1 MSEGRVLEVM
11 LEIKNLQ
18 KSYGDVKALAGV
30 DVQLDM
36 GIYGI
41 LGPNGSGK
49 STLMNILTDNVKR
62 DSGDIL
68 WDGKEVLALGEEYR
82 RRVGYMPQE
91 QICYPQFSLQEF
103 LNYMA
108 VLKGMDTKS
117 AAVKEQIDELL
128 CELNLADV
136 RKRRIATFSGGMKR
150 RAVLAQALL
159 GTPELLILDEP
170 TAGLDPKE
178 RISIRNMIARMAKD
192 KTVILATHIAGDI
205 ECIADRV
212 LLLKKGRVI
221 QNAGPFEL
229 MEGISGHVRELKCSR
244 EELEEL
250 QKTYRVSNCIQ
261 KKNGLSL
268 HVIEKECKEQTEA
281 EEAEVTLD
289 DVYLYYFEVNEE
301 E

>member
-1 MSEGRVLEVM
+1 M
-11 LEIKNLQ
+11 LEIRNLQ

-30 DVQLDM
+30 DVQLGM
-36 GIYGI
+36 GIYGV

-49 STLMNILTDNVKR
+49 STLMNILTDNIRR
-62 DSGDIL
+62 DDGDIL
-68 WDGKEVLALGEEYR
+68 WDGWEILSLGEEYR
-82 RRVGYMPQE
+82 KKVGYMPQE

-103 LNYMA
+103 LSYMA
-108 VLKGMDTKS
+108 LLKGMNLKT

-128 CELNLADV
+128 EELNLADV
-136 RKRRIATFSGGMKR
+136 RKRRIAAFSGGMKR

-159 GTPELLILDEP
+159 GNPELLILDEP

-192 KTVILATHIAGDI
+192 KTVLLATHIAGDI

-212 LLLKKGRVI
+212 LLLKKGKII
-221 QNAGPFEL
+221 QNASPFEL
-229 MEGISGHVRELKCSR
+229 MDDIGRHVKEIRCSR

-250 QKTYRVSNCIQ
+250 QKKYRVSNCIQ

-268 HVIEKECKEQTEA
+268 HVIEKETKEDT
-281 EEAEVTLD
+281 EEADVTLD
-289 DVYLYYFEVNEE
+289 DVYLYYFEVKEE

>member
-1 MSEGRVLEVM
+1 M
-11 LEIKNLQ
+11 LEIRNLQ

-30 DVQLDM
+30 DVQLGM

-49 STLMNILTDNVKR
+49 STLMNILTDNIRR
-62 DSGDIL
+62 DDGDIL
-68 WDGKEVLALGEEYR
+68 WDGWEILSLGEEYR
-82 RRVGYMPQE
+82 KKVGYMPQE

-103 LNYMA
+103 LSYMA
-108 VLKGMDTKS
+108 LLKGMNLKT

-128 CELNLADV
+128 EELNLADV
-136 RKRRIATFSGGMKR
+136 RKRRIAAFSGGMKR

-159 GTPELLILDEP
+159 GNPELLILDEP

-192 KTVILATHIAGDI
+192 KTVLLATHIAGDI

-212 LLLKKGRVI
+212 LLLKKGKII
-221 QNAGPFEL
+221 QNASPFEL
-229 MEGISGHVRELKCSR
+229 MDDIGRHVKEIRCSR

-250 QKTYRVSNCIQ
+250 QKKYRVSNCIQ

-268 HVIEKECKEQTEA
+268 HVIEKETKEDM
-281 EEAEVTLD
+281 EEADVTLD
-289 DVYLYYFEVNEE
+289 DVYLYYFEVKEE

>member
-1 MSEGRVLEVM
+1 M
-11 LEIKNLQ
+11 LEIRNLQ

-30 DVQLDM
+30 DVQLGT

-49 STLMNILTDNVKR
+49 STLMNLLTDNIRR

-68 WDGKEVLALGEEYR
+68 WDGEEVLSLGEEYR
-82 RRVGYMPQE
+82 KKVGYMPQE

-108 VLKGMDTKS
+108 LLKGMNAKS
-117 AAVKEQIDELL
+117 AVVKEQIDELL
-128 CELNLADV
+128 EELSLAEV

-192 KTVILATHIAGDI
+192 KTVLLATHIAGDI

-212 LLLKKGRVI
+212 LLLKKGRI
-221 QNAGPFEL
+221 IRNAGPFEL
-229 MEGISGHVRELKCSR
+229 MDSISGHVKEIWCTR

-250 QKTYRVSNCIQ
+250 QKKYRVSNCIQ

-268 HVIEKECKEQTEA
+268 HVIEKEFEENA

-289 DVYLYYFEVNEE
+289 DVYLYYFEVKEE
-301 E
+301 

>member
-1 MSEGRVLEVM
+1 M
-11 LEIKNLQ
+11 LEIRNLQ
-18 KSYGDVKALAGV
+18 KSYGDVKALAGG
-30 DVQLDM
+30 DVQLGM

-49 STLMNILTDNVKR
+49 STLMNILTDNIRR
-62 DSGDIL
+62 DDGDIL
-68 WDGKEVLALGEEYR
+68 WDGWEILSLGEEYR
-82 RRVGYMPQE
+82 KKVGYMPQE

-103 LNYMA
+103 LSYMA
-108 VLKGMDTKS
+108 LLKGMNLKT

-128 CELNLADV
+128 EELNLADV
-136 RKRRIATFSGGMKR
+136 RKRRIAAFSGGMKR

-159 GTPELLILDEP
+159 GNPELLILDEP

-192 KTVILATHIAGDI
+192 KTVLLATHIAGDI

-212 LLLKKGRVI
+212 LLLKKGKII
-221 QNAGPFEL
+221 QNASPFEL
-229 MEGISGHVRELKCSR
+229 MDDIGRHVKEIRCSR

-250 QKTYRVSNCIQ
+250 QKKYRVSNCIQ

-268 HVIEKECKEQTEA
+268 HVIEKETKEDM
-281 EEAEVTLD
+281 EEADVTLD
-289 DVYLYYFEVNEE
+289 DVYLYYFEVKEE

>member
-1 MSEGRVLEVM
+1 MDLGRSKVIIM
-11 LEIKNLQ
+11 LEIRNLQ

-30 DVQLDM
+30 DVQLGT

-49 STLMNILTDNVKR
+49 STLMNLLTDNIRR

-68 WDGKEVLALGEEYR
+68 WDGKEVLSLGEEYR
-82 RRVGYMPQE
+82 KKVGYMPQE

-108 VLKGMDTKS
+108 LLKGMNAKS
-117 AAVKEQIDELL
+117 AVVREQIEELL
-128 CELNLADV
+128 EELNLADV

-159 GTPELLILDEP
+159 GSPELLILDEP

-192 KTVILATHIAGDI
+192 KTVLLATHIAGDI

-212 LLLKKGRVI
+212 LLLKKGKII

-229 MEGISGHVRELKCSR
+229 MDSISGHVKEIRCSR

-250 QKTYRVSNCIQ
+250 QKKYRVSNCIQ

-268 HVIEKECKEQTEA
+268 HVIEKEFEENA

-289 DVYLYYFEVNEE
+289 DVYLYYFEVKEE
-301 E
+301 

>member
-1 MSEGRVLEVM
+1 M
-11 LEIKNLQ
+11 LEIRNLQ

-30 DVQLDM
+30 DVQLGT

-49 STLMNILTDNVKR
+49 STLMNLLTDNIQR

-68 WDGKEVLALGEEYR
+68 WDGEEVLSLGEEYR
-82 RRVGYMPQE
+82 KKVGYMPQE

-108 VLKGMDTKS
+108 LLKGMNAKS
-117 AAVKEQIDELL
+117 AVVKEQIDELL
-128 CELNLADV
+128 EELNLAEV

-192 KTVILATHIAGDI
+192 KTVLLATHIAGDI

-212 LLLKKGRVI
+212 LLLKKGKIIR
-221 QNAGPFEL
+221 NAGPFEL
-229 MEGISGHVRELKCSR
+229 MDSISGHVKEIRCTR

-250 QKTYRVSNCIQ
+250 QKKYRVSNCIQ

-268 HVIEKECKEQTEA
+268 HVIEKEFEENA

-289 DVYLYYFEVNEE
+289 DVYLYYFEVKEG
-301 E
+301 

>member
-1 MSEGRVLEVM
+1 M
-11 LEIKNLQ
+11 LEIRNLQ

-30 DVQLDM
+30 DVQLGM

-49 STLMNILTDNVKR
+49 STLMNILTDNIRR
-62 DSGDIL
+62 DDGDIL
-68 WDGKEVLALGEEYR
+68 WDGWEILSLGEEYR
-82 RRVGYMPQE
+82 KKVGYMPQE

-103 LNYMA
+103 LSYMA
-108 VLKGMDTKS
+108 LLKGMNLKT

-128 CELNLADV
+128 EELNLADV
-136 RKRRIATFSGGMKR
+136 RKRRIAAFSGGMKR

-159 GTPELLILDEP
+159 GNPELLILDEP

-192 KTVILATHIAGDI
+192 KTVLLATHIAGDI

-212 LLLKKGRVI
+212 LLLKKGKII
-221 QNAGPFEL
+221 QNASPFEL
-229 MEGISGHVRELKCSR
+229 MDDIGRHVKEIRCSR

-250 QKTYRVSNCIQ
+250 QKKYRVSNCIQ

-268 HVIEKECKEQTEA
+268 HVIEKETKEDT
-281 EEAEVTLD
+281 EEADVTLD
-289 DVYLYYFEVNEE
+289 DVYLYYFEVKEE

>member
-1 MSEGRVLEVM
+1 M
-11 LEIKNLQ
+11 LEIRNLQ

-30 DVQLDM
+30 DVQLGT

-49 STLMNILTDNVKR
+49 STLMNILTDNIRR
-62 DSGDIL
+62 DDGDIL
-68 WDGKEVLALGEEYR
+68 WDGWEILSLGEEYR
-82 RRVGYMPQE
+82 KKVGYMPQE

-103 LNYMA
+103 LSYMA
-108 VLKGMDTKS
+108 LLKGMNLKT

-128 CELNLADV
+128 EELNLADV
-136 RKRRIATFSGGMKR
+136 RKRRIAAFSGGMKR

-159 GTPELLILDEP
+159 GNPELLILDEP

-192 KTVILATHIAGDI
+192 KTVLLATHIAGDI

-212 LLLKKGRVI
+212 LLLKKGKII
-221 QNAGPFEL
+221 QNASPFEL
-229 MEGISGHVRELKCSR
+229 MDDIGRHVKEIRCSR

-250 QKTYRVSNCIQ
+250 QKKYRVSNCIQ

-268 HVIEKECKEQTEA
+268 HVIEKETKEDM
-281 EEAEVTLD
+281 EEADVTLD
-289 DVYLYYFEVNEE
+289 DVYLYYFEVKEE